1 MLDSILGKIA
11 YYNGIANG
19 IVWGV
24 PMLCLIIGVGIFYTI
39 RTKCFQLTHAKDVYY
54 NTIKGIINSAKDKK
68 NAKYTKNISKSKNRV
83 RKIFRHRQ
91 RYCPLFATC
100 NAS

>member
-1 MLDSILGKIA
+1 MLDSILGKIV

-39 RTKCFQLTHAKDVYY
+39 RTKCFQLTHAKDVYD
-54 NTIKGIINSAKDKK
+54 NTVKGIINSA
-68 NAKYTKNISKSKNRV
+68 
-83 RKIFRHRQ
+83 
-91 RYCPLFATC
+91 
-100 NAS
+100 